1 MLTPGRLHMGLEGLH
16 EPGGASVPRRRGRPR
31 SGSAERAIL
40 DAGARLLAERGVQR
54 TSMEAIA
61 VAARVSKATIY
72 RRWPSKDALILDLIA
87 VAAEQAAEQ
96 AVEDAAGDDVVALP
110 EQDCRAD
117 LLAWVRSGLE
127 AGRRPEGAALLH
139 LLRRAAEDPSLAANL
154 VRRVLIGHRARF
166 AAIVE
171 RGTRSGQLRPHLDA
185 GMLLHLL
192 SGPVLYR
199 HLLEP
204 AAPAGDAAEQARTIV
219 DLVWPGIRAE

>member
-1 MLTPGRLHMGLEGLH
+1 MGCEGLH
-16 EPGGASVPRRRGRPR
+16 EPEEAIVPRRRGRPR

-40 DAGARLLAERGVQR
+40 RAGTRLLAERGVQR

-87 VAAEQAAEQ
+87 VTADEAAPPDGDELP
-96 AVEDAAGDDVVALP
+96 AV
-110 EQDCRAD
+110 DCRSD

-127 AGRRPEGAALLH
+127 AARRPEGAALLH
-139 LLRRAAEDPSLAANL
+139 LVRRAAEDPSLAASL
-154 VRRVLIGHRARF
+154 VRRVLLGHRERF
-166 AAIVE
+166 AAIVD
-171 RGTRSGQLRPHLDA
+171 RGVRSGQLRQHLDV
-185 GMLLHLL
+185 GTLLDVL

-204 AAPAGDAAEQARTIV
+204 APPARDPDQQARTIV
-219 DLVWPGIRAE
+219 DLVWPAIRAE